1 MLQTAIPGLSID
13 RTDCKASFIGWGA
26 YMSYLAIYCLLYTGV
41 VESAPIE
48 LAESFI
54 WVVREWGIWLVL
66 TPLVFTALRA
76 LHTSTSVR
84 KLSEI
89 GRLYTSLGISVLA
102 IALIY
107 RVGIDFYGGADP
119 AAGAVYFFP
128 KPATALALIVLAWH
142 LARKTE
148 RTHTDINTAET
159 AQATPDF
166 RSESKNLPVSE
177 TLLVSKGQHES
188 LIRIDEIDVIS
199 AAGNYVD
206 IRCND
211 TVYLLRSSLKQ
222 LEDSLPAHTFVR
234 VHRSHLVNLG
244 SLSHITKTAA
254 GNGSVVMRGGHLV
267 PISKKYRAALK
278 KTSCSGYTV
287 HS

>member
-1 MLQTAIPGLSID
+1 MLQTALPGFSIL
-13 RTDCKASFIGWGA
+13 RTDCKTAFIGWGA

-54 WVVREWGIWLVL
+54 WVLREWGIWLVL

-76 LHTSTSVR
+76 LHTSTPPR
-84 KLSEI
+84 HLSEMV
-89 GRLYTSLGISVLA
+89 RLYTLLGITALA

-107 RVGIDFYGGADP
+107 RVGIDVYGGADL
-119 AAGAVYFFP
+119 AASAVYFFP
-128 KPATALALIVLAWH
+128 KHATALALIVLAWH

-148 RTHTDINTAET
+148 RTATDINTSET
-159 AQATPDF
+159 TQVAPDF
-166 RSESKNLPVSE
+166 LSASKNSSVTE
-177 TLLVSKGQHES
+177 TLLVTKGQHES

-244 SLSHITKTAA
+244 SLLHITKTAA